1 MAITKSIVK
10 NDRQVYMVHFYND
23 TGNFSSTIALTDLVR
38 SDETT
43 SGTLTVGLKS
53 LLFGTNDTS
62 TIIVNRASTSIA
74 ILNGSD
80 YVDFAGIGLNLASS
94 TGVTVQMNGASWVV
108 VELHKK
114 SGYVEPDF
122 QLKANRPF

>member
-10 NDRQVYMVHFYND
+10 NDRQVFMVHFFND
-23 TGNFSSTIALTDLVR
+23 TGNFSSTIALTELVR

-53 LLFGTNDTS
+53 ILFGTNDTGVVTISRGS
-62 TIIVNRASTSIA
+62 TGICV
-74 ILNGSD
+74 LNGGD

-94 TGVTVQMNGASWVV
+94 TGVTVQLNGPTWAIL
-108 VELHKK
+108 ELHKK
-114 SGYVEPDF
+114 SGYVEP
-122 QLKANRPF
+122 NTNVGV

>member
-10 NDRQVYMVHFYND
+10 DERQNHIIHLFND

-53 LLFGTNDTS
+53 ILFGTNDTS
-62 TIIVNRASTSIA
+62 VITVSRGSTSIA

-80 YVDFAGIGLNLASS
+80 FVDFSGIGLNLASS
-94 TGVTVQMNGASWVV
+94 TGVTVQMNGPTWAII
-108 VELHKK
+108 ELHKK
-114 SGYVEPDF
+114 EGYVAPNL
-122 QLKANRPF
+122 QLAANRP

>member
-10 NDRQVYMVHFYND
+10 NDRQNYMVHFFND

-43 SGTLTVGLKS
+43 SGTLQVGLKS
-53 LLFGTNDTS
+53 ILFGTNDTGVVTVSRGS
-62 TIIVNRASTSIA
+62 TGICV
-74 ILNGSD
+74 LNGGD

-94 TGVTVQMNGASWVV
+94 TGVTVQMNGPTWAIL
-108 VELHKK
+108 ELHKK
-114 SGYVEPDF
+114 EGYVSP
-122 QLKANRPF
+122 NTNVGV

>member
-10 NDRQVYMVHFYND
+10 NDRQVYMAHFFND

-43 SGTLTVGLKS
+43 SGTLQVGLKS
-53 LLFGTNDTS
+53 ILFGTNDTGVVTVS
-62 TIIVNRASTSIA
+62 RGATSICV
-74 ILNGSD
+74 LNGGD

-94 TGVTVQMNGASWVV
+94 TGVTVQMNGPTWAII
-108 VELHKK
+108 ELHKK
-114 SGYVEPDF
+114 EGYVSP
-122 QLKANRPF
+122 NTNVGV

>member
-10 NDRQVYMVHFYND
+10 NERQNYMVHFYND
-23 TGNFSSTIALTDLVR
+23 IGNFSSTIALTELIR

-53 LLFGTNDTS
+53 ILFGTNDTS
-62 TIIVNRASTSIA
+62 IITVTRGSTGIV

-80 YVDFAGIGLNLASS
+80 FVDFSGIGLNLASS
-94 TGVTVQMNGASWVV
+94 TGVTVQLNGPSWAI

-114 SGYVEPDF
+114 SGYVEP
-122 QLKANRPF
+122 NTNVGV